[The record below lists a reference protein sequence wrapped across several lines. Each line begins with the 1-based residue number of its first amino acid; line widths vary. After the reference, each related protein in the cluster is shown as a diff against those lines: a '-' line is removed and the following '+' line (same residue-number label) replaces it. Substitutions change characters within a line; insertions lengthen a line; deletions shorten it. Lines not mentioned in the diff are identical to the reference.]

1 MLRFSIKYNEKAY
14 FTQGAKAVTEGDIE
28 AFLAVVHAGNI
39 SAAAARLYTTQPALS
54 RRLRALEEELGYA
67 LLLRG
72 KGVRSSE
79 LTAQGRAFLGMAERW
94 RRLWKETRAI
104 QNAEQEA
111 ALCVSAIG
119 SVATYLLP
127 DVIRAFWRAAAKERV
142 ALQQF
147 HSYEA
152 YNSVAAGASDLA
164 LISDAMF
171 FKQVETIPAFREPMV
186 WVGRERPPGRIHPA
200 ELEVSK
206 EIRLPWNPEFE
217 AWHDYWFAASGAP
230 KIFLDHMPL
239 LESFLRE
246 DAWAVVPH
254 IVARS
259 LEKKLALHICA
270 LEEGPPDHMTY
281 LLLGKSEKQ
290 AQIKLFLQC
299 LKETVRRDDCLQS
312 YL

>member
-1 MLRFSIKYNEKAY
+1 M
-14 FTQGAKAVTEGDIE
+14 TEGDIE

-54 RRLRALEEELGYA
+54 RRLRALEDELGYA
-67 LLLRG
+67 LLVRG
-72 KGVRSSE
+72 KGLRSSE
-79 LTAQGRAFLGMAERW
+79 LTAQGRAFLGVAERW

-104 QNAEQEA
+104 KDTEQKA
-111 ALCVSAIG
+111 ALCVAAIG

-127 DVIRAFWRAAAKERV
+127 DVIRAFWRADARERI

-147 HSYEA
+147 HSYES
-152 YNSVAAGASDLA
+152 YNSVAEGASDLA

-171 FKQVETIPAFREPMV
+171 YKKVETIPAFREPMV
-186 WVGRERPPGRIHPA
+186 WVGRERPAGRVHPA
-200 ELEVSK
+200 ELAVDK

-230 KIFLDHMPL
+230 RIFLDHMPL
-239 LESFLRE
+239 LESFLQE
-246 DAWAVVPH
+246 DTWAVVPH
-254 IVARS
+254 IVARN
-259 LEKKLALHICA
+259 LAEKFALHVCA

-281 LLLGKSEKQ
+281 LLLGKSKKR
-290 AQIKLFLQC
+290 AQIELFLRC
-299 LKETVRRDDCLQS
+299 LKEVVRRDACLQS